1 MTTENSTILSNKY
14 ILGRSAEEY
23 QRLREQA
30 SIWEAATVRVLQ
42 QAGLREGM
50 SCLDV
55 GCGPGEVMRLM
66 GDVVGTSG
74 QVTGF
79 DADGKIGRQ
88 AIEMLQATTECRF
101 SFLEGDL
108 EDTDDIPGQ
117 PFDLTYARLVLFHVR
132 DPIALLRKMNAW
144 TKPGGLIVIQDYD
157 LCTLDIYPRLESW
170 DEFVKVVIDFMK
182 TSGRDI
188 YIGHKIPAYFV
199 EAGIGDPDG
208 TDVTGILD
216 SLKRHSSMLRGIYRT
231 LLPRA
236 IQMGVTTEAE
246 SKAFLDELSR
256 EEEGERYYSVLP
268 PLLISAWK
276 RKPPTVQF

>member
-1 MTTENSTILSNKY
+1 MKSDNSPILSHNY
-14 ILGRSAEEY
+14 ILGRSSEEY

-30 SIWEAATVRVLQ
+30 RIWEAATMRVLQ

-50 SCLDV
+50 SCLDL

-66 GDVVGTSG
+66 SEMVGTSG
-74 QVTGF
+74 QVTGI

-88 AIEMLQATTECRF
+88 AIEMLQATTECRV

-108 EDTDDIPGQ
+108 EATDDIPGQ

-132 DPIALLRKMNAW
+132 DPIAVLRKMHAW
-144 TKPGGLIVIQDYD
+144 TKPGGAIVVQDFD
-157 LCTLDIYPRLESW
+157 LRTVDIYPKLESW
-170 DEFVKVVIDFMK
+170 SEFKKVVIDFLEQ
-182 TSGRDI
+182 SGRDI
-188 YIGHKIPAYFV
+188 HIGYKLPRYFV

-208 TDVTGILD
+208 TDVSGLIGSQVKFGAT
-216 SLKRHSSMLRGIYRT
+216 LRGIYRT

-246 SKAFLDELSR
+246 SKAFLEELSAA
-256 EEEGERYYSVLP
+256 EKGESYYSALM
-268 PLLISAWK
+268 PLLIGAWK
-276 RKPPTVQF
+276 RK